1 MASQYGYKNGQ
12 ELLELLPGSPGG
24 KLFADDEET
33 FAAGGH
39 SSPAPDF
46 GEPRHGNG
54 NGHGD
59 GNGNG
64 NGKGLH
70 SPEGIE
76 QTADLVKIYLRE
88 MGSILLLS
96 REQELA
102 LARKMER
109 GEKAIARALAR
120 TPFTL
125 EEMDAL
131 EAMLKRTPEAF
142 VKYFNM
148 SEDEPGEDSLEAR
161 RRDVLERLRKVRALS
176 ARLSR
181 VRPLVR
187 NRFSRG
193 RLIVRIIAMARE
205 LELKPE
211 HQDRIVQSVQ
221 ARLRDRLPRLSPKA
235 RRESRSILQAIQ
247 SGRRTREKAK
257 SDLVS
262 ANLRLVV
269 SIAKKYQGRGLQFLD
284 LIQEG
289 NIGLMRAAEKF
300 DYRRGHKFSTYAT
313 WWIRQSITRAIADQ
327 GRTIRIPVHLTETIH
342 RLKKIS
348 QAAVQEKGRMP
359 SPEDLARKMN
369 LPVAKVLEM
378 LFSSQEPV
386 SIETPLGDNGEGSL
400 GDLLED
406 KAFPSPPDTV
416 IHISLREQI
425 EAALRTLPERETL
438 VLRMRYGL
446 GDGRE
451 YTLEEVG
458 QHFKL
463 TRERIRQ
470 IELKALKALQ
480 FSASGQKLKS
490 F

>member
-1 MASQYGYKNGQ
+1 MTMASQFKYKNE
-12 ELLELLPGSPGG
+12 ELLQLIPRTPGG
-24 KLFADDEET
+24 KLFSDEEET
-33 FAAGGH
+33 FPTADAAILVPRLVEPKNGG
-39 SSPAPDF
+39 
-46 GEPRHGNG
+46 
-54 NGHGD
+54 
-59 GNGNG
+59 G
-64 NGKGLH
+64 NGKGLN
-70 SPEGIE
+70 SPEDIE

-96 REQELA
+96 RDQEIQ
-102 LARKMER
+102 LARRMER
-109 GEKAIARALAR
+109 GEKAIRKALSR

-125 EEMDAL
+125 EEILSL
-131 EAMLKRTPEAF
+131 ETLLKKNPESF
-142 VKYFNM
+142 VKYFNTLE
-148 SEDEPGEDSLEAR
+148 EDYSDASLEAR
-161 RRDVLERLRKVRALS
+161 RLDVLDRMRRIRTLGGRLRTI
-176 ARLSR
+176 
-181 VRPLVR
+181 RPLLR
-187 NRFSRG
+187 NRFARG
-193 RLIVRIIAMARE
+193 RLAVRIIRLARE
-205 LELKPE
+205 LEMKPE
-211 HQDRIVQSVQ
+211 QQDRIVQSVQ
-221 ARLRDRLPRLSPKA
+221 VRLKENLKRASKQARKDDKA
-235 RRESRSILQAIQ
+235 ILQAIQ
-247 SGRRTREKAK
+247 SGRRARERAK
-257 SDLVS
+257 GDLVS

-269 SIAKKYQGRGLQFLD
+269 SIAKKYQGRGLQLLD

-348 QAAVQEKGRMP
+348 QTSIQERGKMP
-359 SPEDLARKMN
+359 SPDELARRMN
-369 LPVAKVLEM
+369 LPVNKVLEM
-378 LFSSQEPV
+378 LYSSQDPV
-386 SIETPLGDNGEGSL
+386 SIETPLGQNGEGSL

-406 KAFPSPPDTV
+406 KSFPSPPDTV
-416 IHISLREQI
+416 IHINLREQI

-480 FSASGQKLKS
+480 LSPPGQKLKS

>member
-1 MASQYGYKNGQ
+1 MAAEYKYKGSE
-12 ELLELLPGSPGG
+12 ELLQLIPGVPGG
-24 KLFADDEET
+24 KLFSEDEDP
-33 FAAGGH
+33 FAAHLSGRI
-39 SSPAPDF
+39 
-46 GEPRHGNG
+46 GEPKNG
-54 NGHGD
+54 NGHG
-59 GNGNG
+59 
-64 NGKGLH
+64 KGLS
-70 SPEGIE
+70 SPEDIE

-96 REQELA
+96 REQEIG
-102 LARKMER
+102 LARRMER
-109 GEKAIARALAR
+109 GEKAILKALVK
-120 TPFTL
+120 TPYTL
-125 EEMDAL
+125 DELVSL
-131 EAMLKRTPEAF
+131 EALLRKTPEAF

-148 SEDEPGEDSLEAR
+148 ADDGFSEDSLEAR
-161 RRDVLERLRKVRALS
+161 RREVLARIQRVRAL
-176 ARLSR
+176 AGRLIR
-181 VRPLVR
+181 IKPLVR
-187 NRFSRG
+187 NRFARG
-193 RLIVRIIAMARE
+193 RLAVRIVKMARE

-211 HQDRIVQSVQ
+211 YQDRTVQ
-221 ARLRDRLPRLSPKA
+221 AVQIRLKENDKRASKQARKEAKA
-235 RRESRSILQAIQ
+235 ILQAIQ
-247 SGRRTREKAK
+247 SGRRTRERAK

-269 SIAKKYQGRGLQFLD
+269 SIAKKYQGRGLQLLD

-348 QAAVQEKGRMP
+348 QASVQECGKLP
-359 SPEDLARKMN
+359 SPEDLARRMN
-369 LPVAKVLEM
+369 LPVSKVLEM
-378 LFSSQEPV
+378 LYSSQDPV
-386 SIETPLGDNGEGSL
+386 SIETPLGENGEGSL

-416 IHISLREQI
+416 IHINLREQI

-480 FSASGQKLKS
+480 LSGPGQKLKS

>member
-1 MASQYGYKNGQ
+1 MATEYKYKGNE
-12 ELLELLPGSPGG
+12 ELLQLIPGTPGG
-24 KLFADDEET
+24 RLFSEEEEIFT
-33 FAAGGH
+33 GSVATPIGH
-39 SSPAPDF
+39 RL
-46 GEPRHGNG
+46 GEPKNG
-54 NGHGD
+54 NGHG
-59 GNGNG
+59 
-64 NGKGLH
+64 KGLN
-70 SPEGIE
+70 SPEDIE

-96 REQELA
+96 REQEIS
-102 LARKMER
+102 LARRMER
-109 GEKAIARALAR
+109 GEKAILKALIK

-125 EEMDAL
+125 DELVSL
-131 EAMLKRTPEAF
+131 EALLKKTPEAF

-148 SEDEPGEDSLEAR
+148 AEDNFPEDSLEDR
-161 RRDVLERLRKVRALS
+161 QREVLDRIHRIKALS
-176 ARLSR
+176 GRLMR

-187 NRFSRG
+187 NRFARG
-193 RLIVRIIAMARE
+193 RLIVRIVRLARE
-205 LELKPE
+205 LEIKPE
-211 HQDRIVQSVQ
+211 YQDRTVQ
-221 ARLRDRLPRLSPKA
+221 AVQLRLRETLKKLSKRA
-235 RRESRSILQAIQ
+235 RADNRAILQAIK
-247 SGRRTREKAK
+247 SGRRTRERAK

-269 SIAKKYQGRGLQFLD
+269 SIAKKYQGRGLQLLD

-348 QAAVQEKGRMP
+348 QTSVQESGKLP
-359 SPEDLARKMN
+359 NPEDLARRMN
-369 LPVAKVLEM
+369 LPVNKVLEM
-378 LFSSQEPV
+378 LYSSQDPV
-386 SIETPLGDNGEGSL
+386 SIETPLGENGEGSL

-416 IHISLREQI
+416 IHINLREQI

-480 FSASGQKLKS
+480 MSGPGQKLKS

>member
-1 MASQYGYKNGQ
+1 MASQYKYKSE
-12 ELLELLPGSPGG
+12 ELLQLIPTASGG
-24 KLFADDEET
+24 KLFSDEEET
-33 FAAGGH
+33 FLAADAPVL
-39 SSPAPDF
+39 SPRLVD
-46 GEPRHGNG
+46 PRNG
-54 NGHGD
+54 NG
-59 GNGNG
+59 G
-64 NGKGLH
+64 NGKGLN
-70 SPEGIE
+70 SPEDIE

-96 REQELA
+96 RDQEIQ
-102 LARKMER
+102 LARRMER
-109 GEKAIARALAR
+109 GEKAIIKALAK

-125 EEMDAL
+125 EEILSL
-131 EAMLKRTPEAF
+131 ETLLKKNPESF
-142 VKYFNM
+142 VRHFNTLE
-148 SEDEPGEDSLEAR
+148 EDCSEDSLDAR
-161 RRDVLERLRKVRALS
+161 RLDVLDRMHRIRTLSGRLRTI
-176 ARLSR
+176 
-181 VRPLVR
+181 RPLVR
-187 NRFSRG
+187 NRFARG
-193 RLIVRIIAMARE
+193 RLSVRIMRLTQE
-205 LELKPE
+205 LEIKPE
-211 HQDRIVQSVQ
+211 QQDRIVQSVQ
-221 ARLRDRLPRLSPKA
+221 VRLKEDLKRASKQARKDDKA
-235 RRESRSILQAIQ
+235 ILQAIQ
-247 SGRRTREKAK
+247 SGRRARERAK
-257 SDLVS
+257 GDLVS

-269 SIAKKYQGRGLQFLD
+269 SIAKKYQGRGLQLLD

-348 QAAVQEKGRMP
+348 QTSVQERGKMP
-359 SPEDLARKMN
+359 NPDELALKMN
-369 LPVAKVLEM
+369 LPVNKVLEM
-378 LFSSQEPV
+378 LYSSQDPV
-386 SIETPLGDNGEGSL
+386 SIETPLGESGEGSL

-406 KAFPSPPDTV
+406 KSFPSPPDTV
-416 IHISLREQI
+416 IHINLREQI

-480 FSASGQKLKS
+480 LSPPGQKLKS

>member
-1 MASQYGYKNGQ
+1 MASEYKYKDSE
-12 ELLELLPGSPGG
+12 ELLQLIPGTSGG
-24 KLFADDEET
+24 KLFTDDDEA
-33 FAAGGH
+33 FAAAEAVRLGGRL
-39 SSPAPDF
+39 
-46 GEPRHGNG
+46 GEPKNG
-54 NGHGD
+54 NGH
-59 GNGNG
+59 
-64 NGKGLH
+64 GKGLH
-70 SPEGIE
+70 SPEDIE

-96 REQELA
+96 REQEIS
-102 LARKMER
+102 LARRMER
-109 GEKAIARALAR
+109 GERAILKALVK

-125 EEMDAL
+125 DELGSL
-131 EAMLKRTPEAF
+131 EALLRRTPEAF
-142 VKYFNM
+142 VKCFNM
-148 SEDEPGEDSLEAR
+148 AEDGFSDDSLESR
-161 RRDVLERLRKVRALS
+161 RREVLERIHKIRALS
-176 ARLSR
+176 GRLMK

-187 NRFSRG
+187 NRFARG
-193 RLIVRIIAMARE
+193 RLAVRIIRLARE
-205 LELKPE
+205 LEVKPE
-211 HQDRIVQSVQ
+211 YQDRTVQ
-221 ARLRDRLPRLSPKA
+221 AVQLRLREDLRRSSKQARKVNKA
-235 RRESRSILQAIQ
+235 ILQAIQ
-247 SGRRTREKAK
+247 SGRRTRERAK

-269 SIAKKYQGRGLQFLD
+269 SIAKKYQGRGLQLLD

-348 QAAVQEKGRMP
+348 QASVQESGRLP
-359 SPEDLARKMN
+359 NPEELARKMN
-369 LPVAKVLEM
+369 LPVSKVLDM
-378 LFSSQEPV
+378 LYSSQDPV
-386 SIETPLGDNGEGSL
+386 SIETPLGENGEGSL

-416 IHISLREQI
+416 IHINLREQI

-438 VLRMRYGL
+438 VLRMCYGL

-470 IELKALKALQ
+470 IELKALRALQ
-480 FSASGQKLKS
+480 LSGPGQKLKS

>member
-1 MASQYGYKNGQ
+1 MASQYKYKNE
-12 ELLELLPGSPGG
+12 ELLQLIPGTPGG
-24 KLFADDEET
+24 KLFSDEEEA
-33 FAAGGH
+33 FSAADPGLLGARLGG
-39 SSPAPDF
+39 PK
-46 GEPRHGNG
+46 NG
-54 NGHGD
+54 NG
-59 GNGNG
+59 G
-64 NGKGLH
+64 NGKGLA
-70 SPEGIE
+70 SPEDIE

-96 REQELA
+96 RDQEIQ
-102 LARKMER
+102 LARRMER
-109 GEKAIARALAR
+109 GERAILKALAR

-125 EEMDAL
+125 DEIVSFETL
-131 EAMLKRTPEAF
+131 LKKNPESL
-142 VKYFNM
+142 VKYFNVQEEEF
-148 SEDEPGEDSLEAR
+148 SDESLDSR
-161 RRDVLERLRKVRALS
+161 RRDVLEKIRKIRTLSGRLQAI
-176 ARLSR
+176 
-181 VRPLVR
+181 RPLVR
-187 NRFSRG
+187 NRRARG
-193 RLIVRIIAMARE
+193 RLVVRIVRLARE

-211 HQDRIVQSVQ
+211 QQDRIVHAVQVRLKEILRRVSKQ
-221 ARLRDRLPRLSPKA
+221 ARKDNRA
-235 RRESRSILQAIQ
+235 ILQAIQ
-247 SGRRTREKAK
+247 NGRRARERAK
-257 SDLVS
+257 GDLVS

-269 SIAKKYQGRGLQFLD
+269 SIAKKYQGRGLQLLD

-348 QAAVQEKGRMP
+348 QTAVQENGRAP
-359 SPEDLARKMN
+359 NPEDLAQRMN
-369 LPVAKVLEM
+369 LPVNKVLEM
-378 LFSSQEPV
+378 LYSSQDPV
-386 SIETPLGDNGEGSL
+386 SIETPLGENGEGSL

-406 KAFPSPPDTV
+406 KSFPSPPDTV
-416 IHISLREQI
+416 IHINLREQI

-470 IELKALKALQ
+470 LELKALKALQ
-480 FSASGQKLKS
+480 LSAPGQKLKS

>member
-1 MASQYGYKNGQ
+1 
-12 ELLELLPGSPGG
+12 
-24 KLFADDEET
+24 
-33 FAAGGH
+33 
-39 SSPAPDF
+39 
-46 GEPRHGNG
+46 
-54 NGHGD
+54 
-59 GNGNG
+59 
-64 NGKGLH
+64 
-70 SPEGIE
+70 
-76 QTADLVKIYLRE
+76 
-88 MGSILLLS
+88 
-96 REQELA
+96 
-102 LARKMER
+102 
-109 GEKAIARALAR
+109 
-120 TPFTL
+120 
-125 EEMDAL
+125 
-131 EAMLKRTPEAF
+131 
-142 VKYFNM
+142 
-148 SEDEPGEDSLEAR
+148 
-161 RRDVLERLRKVRALS
+161 
-176 ARLSR
+176 
-181 VRPLVR
+181 
-187 NRFSRG
+187 
-193 RLIVRIIAMARE
+193 MARE

-211 HQDRIVQSVQ
+211 FQDRTVQ
-221 ARLRDRLPRLSPKA
+221 AVQLRLKENLKKA
-235 RRESRSILQAIQ
+235 SKQARKDNKAILQAIQ
-247 SGRRTREKAK
+247 SGRRTRERAK
-257 SDLVS
+257 GDLVS

-269 SIAKKYQGRGLQFLD
+269 SIAKKYQGRGLQLLD

-348 QAAVQEKGRMP
+348 QVSVQESGKLP
-359 SPEDLARKMN
+359 NPEELARKMN
-369 LPVAKVLEM
+369 LPVNKVLEM
-378 LFSSQEPV
+378 LYSSQDPV
-386 SIETPLGDNGEGSL
+386 SIETPLGENGEGSL

-406 KAFPSPPDTV
+406 KSFPSPPDTV
-416 IHISLREQI
+416 IHINLREQI

-480 FSASGQKLKS
+480 LSGPGQKLKS

>member
-1 MASQYGYKNGQ
+1 MATDYKYKNQ
-12 ELLELLPGSPGG
+12 DELLQLLPGAPGG
-24 KLFADDEET
+24 KLFGDEEEAVLASDG
-33 FAAGGH
+33 AASGARL
-39 SSPAPDF
+39 S
-46 GEPRHGNG
+46 EPH
-54 NGHGD
+54 
-59 GNGNG
+59 NGNG
-64 NGKGLH
+64 NGKGLT
-70 SPEGIE
+70 SPEDIE

-96 REQELA
+96 REQEIA
-102 LARKMER
+102 LARRMER
-109 GEKAIARALAR
+109 GEKTILKALVN
-120 TPFTL
+120 TPVTL
-125 EEMDAL
+125 GEL
-131 EAMLKRTPEAF
+131 ESLEDLLRKTPEAF

-148 SEDEPGEDSLEAR
+148 TEDGFSEDSLEAR
-161 RRDVLERLRKVRALS
+161 RRDVLTRIQKLRALS
-176 ARLSR
+176 GRLEKI
-181 VRPLVR
+181 RPLVR
-187 NRFSRG
+187 NRFARG
-193 RLIVRIIAMARE
+193 RLAVRIIRMARE
-205 LELKPE
+205 LEIKPE
-211 HQDRIVQSVQ
+211 YQDRIVQAVQ
-221 ARLRDRLPRLSPKA
+221 LRLKNGLKEAAKKRRPIDKA
-235 RRESRSILQAIQ
+235 ILQSIQ
-247 SGRRTREKAK
+247 SGRRTRERAK
-257 SDLVS
+257 GDLVS

-269 SIAKKYQGRGLQFLD
+269 SIAKKYQGRGLQLLD

-348 QAAVQEKGRMP
+348 QASVQETGKLP
-359 SPEDLARKMN
+359 DPDDLARRMG
-369 LPVAKVLEM
+369 LPVNKVLEM
-378 LFSSQEPV
+378 LYSSQDPV
-386 SIETPLGDNGEGSL
+386 SIETPLGENGEGSL

-406 KAFPSPPDTV
+406 KSFPSPPDTV
-416 IHISLREQI
+416 IHINLREQI

-480 FSASGQKLKS
+480 LSAPGQKLKS

>member
-1 MASQYGYKNGQ
+1 MASQYKYKNE
-12 ELLELLPGSPGG
+12 ELLQLIPATAGG
-24 KLFADDEET
+24 KLFSDEEE
-33 FAAGGH
+33 AA
-39 SSPAPDF
+39 SFPASESALLGPRL
-46 GEPRHGNG
+46 GEPKNG
-54 NGHGD
+54 NG
-59 GNGNG
+59 GNGR
-64 NGKGLH
+64 GLN
-70 SPEGIE
+70 SPEDIE

-96 REQELA
+96 REQEIQ
-102 LARKMER
+102 LARRMER
-109 GEKAIARALAR
+109 GQKVILKALAR

-125 EEMDAL
+125 EEILAL
-131 EAMLKRTPEAF
+131 EAQLKQNPESL
-142 VKYFNM
+142 VKHFNM
-148 SEDEPGEDSLEAR
+148 AEEDFSEDSLEAK
-161 RRDVLERLRKVRALS
+161 RRDVLDGIRKIRTLSGRLRGI
-176 ARLSR
+176 
-181 VRPLVR
+181 RPLVR
-187 NRFSRG
+187 NRTLRA
-193 RLIVRIIAMARE
+193 RLIVRILHLAKE
-205 LELKPE
+205 LEIKPE
-211 HQDRIVQSVQ
+211 YQDRIVQSVQ
-221 ARLRDRLPRLSPKA
+221 ARLKENHRRASKQARKDDRAL
-235 RRESRSILQAIQ
+235 LQAIQ
-247 SGRRTREKAK
+247 SGRRARERAK
-257 SDLVS
+257 GDLVS

-269 SIAKKYQGRGLQFLD
+269 SIAKKYQGRGLQLLD

-348 QAAVQEKGRMP
+348 QTAVQEDGKMP
-359 SPEDLARKMN
+359 NPDELARKMS
-369 LPVAKVLEM
+369 LPVNKVLDM
-378 LFSSQEPV
+378 LYSSQDPV
-386 SIETPLGDNGEGSL
+386 SIETPLGENGEGSL

-406 KAFPSPPDTV
+406 KSFPSPPDTV
-416 IHISLREQI
+416 IHINLREQI

-480 FSASGQKLKS
+480 LSGPGQKLKS

>member
-1 MASQYGYKNGQ
+1 
-12 ELLELLPGSPGG
+12 
-24 KLFADDEET
+24 
-33 FAAGGH
+33 
-39 SSPAPDF
+39 
-46 GEPRHGNG
+46 
-54 NGHGD
+54 
-59 GNGNG
+59 
-64 NGKGLH
+64 
-70 SPEGIE
+70 
-76 QTADLVKIYLRE
+76 
-88 MGSILLLS
+88 
-96 REQELA
+96 
-102 LARKMER
+102 MER
-109 GEKAIARALAR
+109 GEKAILKSLVK

-125 EEMDAL
+125 DELASL
-131 EAMLKRTPEAF
+131 ETLLKKTPEAF

-148 SEDEPGEDSLEAR
+148 AEDNFTEDSLEDR
-161 RRDVLERLRKVRALS
+161 RREVLDRIHRIKALS
-176 ARLSR
+176 GRLMK

-187 NRFSRG
+187 NRFARA
-193 RLIVRIIAMARE
+193 RLVVRIVRMARE
-205 LELKPE
+205 LEIKPE
-211 HQDRIVQSVQ
+211 YQDRTVQ
-221 ARLRDRLPRLSPKA
+221 AVQLRLRETLKKLSKRA
-235 RRESRSILQAIQ
+235 RADNRAILQAIQ
-247 SGRRTREKAK
+247 SGRRTRERAK

-269 SIAKKYQGRGLQFLD
+269 SIAKKYQGRGLQLLD

-348 QAAVQEKGRMP
+348 QTSVQESGKLP
-359 SPEDLARKMN
+359 NPDDLARRMN
-369 LPVAKVLEM
+369 LPVNKVLEM
-378 LFSSQEPV
+378 LYSSQDPV
-386 SIETPLGDNGEGSL
+386 SIETPLGENGEGSL

-406 KAFPSPPDTV
+406 KSFPSPPDTV
-416 IHISLREQI
+416 IHINLREQI

-480 FSASGQKLKS
+480 MSGPGQKLKS

>member
-1 MASQYGYKNGQ
+1 MASEFKYKDPE
-12 ELLELLPGSPGG
+12 ELLHLMPGTSGG
-24 KLFADDEET
+24 RLFADEDEA
-33 FAAGGH
+33 FSASDSAVLGARLGG
-39 SSPAPDF
+39 PK
-46 GEPRHGNG
+46 NG
-54 NGHGD
+54 NGHV
-59 GNGNG
+59 
-64 NGKGLH
+64 KGLN
-70 SPEGIE
+70 SPEDIE

-96 REQELA
+96 REQEIS
-102 LARKMER
+102 LARRMER
-109 GEKAIARALAR
+109 GEKAILKALVK

-125 EEMDAL
+125 EELVSL
-131 EAMLKRTPEAF
+131 EALLKKTPEAF

-148 SEDEPGEDSLEAR
+148 ADESFPEDSLEAR
-161 RRDVLERLRKVRALS
+161 RREVLDRIRRIRTLSGRLMKIQ
-176 ARLSR
+176 
-181 VRPLVR
+181 PLVR
-187 NRFSRG
+187 NRTARG
-193 RLIVRIIAMARE
+193 RLTVRIVRMVRQ

-211 HQDRIVQSVQ
+211 YQDRIVQAVQ
-221 ARLRDRLPRLSPKA
+221 VRLKEDF
-235 RRESRSILQAIQ
+235 RRASKQVRENNRAILRAIQ
-247 SGRRTREKAK
+247 SGRRTRERAK

-269 SIAKKYQGRGLQFLD
+269 SIAKKYQGRGLQLLD

-313 WWIRQSITRAIADQ
+313 WWIRQSITRSIADQ

-348 QAAVQEKGRMP
+348 QSSVQECGKLP
-359 SPEDLARKMN
+359 NPDELARKMN
-369 LPVAKVLEM
+369 LPVSKVLEM
-378 LFSSQEPV
+378 LFSSQDPV
-386 SIETPLGDNGEGSL
+386 SIETPLGENGEGSL

-416 IHISLREQI
+416 IHINLREQI

-480 FSASGQKLKS
+480 LSVPGQKLKS

>member
-1 MASQYGYKNGQ
+1 MASQYKYKNE
-12 ELLELLPGSPGG
+12 ELLQLIPNTPGG
-24 KLFADDEET
+24 KFFSDEEEV
-33 FAAGGH
+33 FSAADA
-39 SSPAPDF
+39 APLGARL
-46 GEPRHGNG
+46 GEPRNG
-54 NGHGD
+54 NG
-59 GNGNG
+59 G
-64 NGKGLH
+64 NGKGLT
-70 SPEGIE
+70 SPEDME

-96 REQELA
+96 REQEIQ
-102 LARKMER
+102 LARRMER
-109 GEKAIARALAR
+109 GERAILKALSR
-120 TPFTL
+120 TVFTL
-125 EEMDAL
+125 DEIAAL
-131 EAMLKRTPEAF
+131 ETLLKKSPESF

-148 SEDEPGEDSLEAR
+148 QEEEYSDDGLESR
-161 RRDVLERLRKVRALS
+161 RRDVQDRIRRIRTLSGRLQA
-176 ARLSR
+176 

-187 NRFSRG
+187 NRFARG
-193 RLIVRIIAMARE
+193 RLAVRIIRLARE

-211 HQDRIVQSVQ
+211 YQDRIVQTVQIRLKEGVRRASKQ
-221 ARLRDRLPRLSPKA
+221 ARKDFRA
-235 RRESRSILQAIQ
+235 VLQAIQ
-247 SGRRTREKAK
+247 SGRRTRERAK

-269 SIAKKYQGRGLQFLD
+269 SIAKKYQGRGLQLLD

-348 QAAVQEKGRMP
+348 QTSVQENGKTP
-359 SPEDLARKMN
+359 SPEELARKMN
-369 LPVAKVLEM
+369 LPVNKVLEM
-378 LFSSQEPV
+378 LYSSQDPV
-386 SIETPLGDNGEGSL
+386 SIETPLGENGEGSL

-406 KAFPSPPDTV
+406 KSFPSPPDTV
-416 IHISLREQI
+416 IHINLREQI

-480 FSASGQKLKS
+480 HSGPGQKLKS

>member
-1 MASQYGYKNGQ
+1 MASQYKYKSD
-12 ELLELLPGSPGG
+12 ELLQLIPGKPGG
-24 KLFADDEET
+24 KLFSDEEEI
-33 FAAGGH
+33 FPASEAALLGTQIGR
-39 SSPAPDF
+39 PK
-46 GEPRHGNG
+46 
-54 NGHGD
+54 
-59 GNGNG
+59 
-64 NGKGLH
+64 NGKGLT
-70 SPEGIE
+70 SPEDIE

-96 REQELA
+96 RDQEIQ
-102 LARKMER
+102 LARRMER
-109 GEKAIARALAR
+109 GEKSILKALAR

-125 EEMDAL
+125 EEIVSL
-131 EAMLKRTPEAF
+131 ETLIKRSPESF
-142 VKYFNM
+142 VKYFNIQEEEY
-148 SEDEPGEDSLEAR
+148 SDDNLDSR
-161 RRDVLERLRKVRALS
+161 RRDVLERIRKIRTLSGRLRAI
-176 ARLSR
+176 
-181 VRPLVR
+181 RPLVR
-187 NRFSRG
+187 NRRARG
-193 RLIVRIIAMARE
+193 RLVVRLIRLARE

-211 HQDRIVQSVQ
+211 QQDRIVQAVQ
-221 ARLRDRLPRLSPKA
+221 IRLKEVPKRASKEARKDNRA
-235 RRESRSILQAIQ
+235 ILQAIQ
-247 SGRRTREKAK
+247 AGRRARERAK

-269 SIAKKYQGRGLQFLD
+269 SIAKKYQGRGLQLLD

-300 DYRRGHKFSTYAT
+300 DYHRGHKFSTYAT

-348 QAAVQEKGRMP
+348 QASVQENGKMP
-359 SPEDLARKMN
+359 NPEDLALKMN
-369 LPVAKVLEM
+369 LPVNKVLEM
-378 LFSSQEPV
+378 LYSSQDPV
-386 SIETPLGDNGEGSL
+386 SIETPLGENGEGSL

-406 KAFPSPPDTV
+406 KSFPSPPDTV
-416 IHISLREQI
+416 IHINLREQI

-480 FSASGQKLKS
+480 LSAPGQKLKS

>member
-1 MASQYGYKNGQ
+1 MATQYKYKNDQ
-12 ELLELLPGSPGG
+12 ELLELLPGKPGG
-24 KLFADDEET
+24 KLFAEEDES
-33 FAAGGH
+33 FAAAE
-39 SSPAPDF
+39 PAGPVAGF
-46 GEPRHGNG
+46 GEPR
-54 NGHGD
+54 
-59 GNGNG
+59 NG

-70 SPEGIE
+70 SPEDIE

-96 REQELA
+96 REQEIA

-109 GEKAIARALAR
+109 GEKAIAKALAR
-120 TPFTL
+120 TPFML

-142 VKYFNM
+142 VRYFNM
-148 SEDEPGEDSLEAR
+148 SEDELYENSLEAR
-161 RRDVLERLRKVRALS
+161 RRDVLERLRMVRALS

-181 VRPLVR
+181 IRPLVR

-193 RLIVRIIAMARE
+193 RLIIRIIRMARE

-211 HQDRIVQSVQ
+211 HHDRIVQSVQ
-221 ARLRDRLPRLSPKA
+221 TKLRDGLARLSKKA
-235 RRESRSILQAIQ
+235 RREGRSILQAIQ
-247 SGRRTREKAK
+247 SGRRTRERAK

-269 SIAKKYQGRGLQFLD
+269 SIAKKYQGRGLQLLD

-348 QAAVQEKGRMP
+348 QVSVQENGKMP
-359 SPEDLARKMN
+359 SPEELARKMN

-378 LFSSQEPV
+378 LYSSQEPV
-386 SIETPLGDNGEGSL
+386 SVETPLGDNGEGSL

-416 IHISLREQI
+416 IHINLREQI

-480 FSASGQKLKS
+480 LSPPGQKLKS

>member
-1 MASQYGYKNGQ
+1 MAMSGFKYKDTE
-12 ELLELLPGSPGG
+12 ELLQLIPGTPGG
-24 KLFADDEET
+24 RLFADEEEA
-33 FAAGGH
+33 FA
-39 SSPAPDF
+39 
-46 GEPRHGNG
+46 GEPAGLGGRLGGPKNG
-54 NGHGD
+54 NGR
-59 GNGNG
+59 
-64 NGKGLH
+64 GKGLN
-70 SPEGIE
+70 SPEDIE

-96 REQELA
+96 REQEIA
-102 LARKMER
+102 LARRMER
-109 GEKAIARALAR
+109 GEKAILKALIK

-125 EEMDAL
+125 EELESL
-131 EAMLKRTPEAF
+131 EALLKKTPEAF
-142 VKYFNM
+142 VKFFNM
-148 SEDEPGEDSLEAR
+148 NDDGFPEESLEDRRAEVLAR
-161 RRDVLERLRKVRALS
+161 IHRIRAL
-176 ARLSR
+176 AGRLMKT
-181 VRPLVR
+181 RPLVR
-187 NRFSRG
+187 NRLARG
-193 RLIVRIIAMARE
+193 RLAVRIIRMARA

-211 HQDRIVQSVQ
+211 YQDRTVQ
-221 ARLRDRLPRLSPKA
+221 AVQLRLKEDLRRAPKMA
-235 RRESRSILQAIQ
+235 RKENRAILQAIQ
-247 SGRRTREKAK
+247 SGRRTRERAK

-269 SIAKKYQGRGLQFLD
+269 SIAKKYQGRGLQLLD

-342 RLKKIS
+342 RLKKITQTS
-348 QAAVQEKGRMP
+348 IQENGKLP
-359 SPEDLARKMN
+359 NPEELARRMN
-369 LPVAKVLEM
+369 LPVSKVLEM
-378 LFSSQEPV
+378 LYSSQDPV
-386 SIETPLGDNGEGSL
+386 SIETPLGENGEGSL

-406 KAFPSPPDTV
+406 KSFPSPPDTV
-416 IHISLREQI
+416 IHINLREQI

-480 FSASGQKLKS
+480 LSGPGQKLKS

>member
-1 MASQYGYKNGQ
+1 MAAEYKYRSG
-12 ELLELLPGSPGG
+12 EEFLDIIPRTSPG
-24 KLFADDEET
+24 KLFGDDDEAFSGPE
-33 FAAGGH
+33 
-39 SSPAPDF
+39 APLGARL
-46 GEPRHGNG
+46 GEPKNGNG
-54 NGHGD
+54 NGH
-59 GNGNG
+59 
-64 NGKGLH
+64 GKGLH
-70 SPEGIE
+70 SPEDIE

-96 REQELA
+96 RDQEIS
-102 LARKMER
+102 LARRMER
-109 GEKAIARALAR
+109 GEKAILKALVR
-120 TPFTL
+120 TPYTL
-125 EEMDAL
+125 DELVSL
-131 EAMLKRTPEAF
+131 EALLKKTPEAF

-148 SEDEPGEDSLEAR
+148 AEDGFSDDSLEDR
-161 RRDVLERLRKVRALS
+161 RNEILERIHKTRALCV
-176 ARLSR
+176 RLMK

-187 NRFSRG
+187 NRFARG
-193 RLIVRIIAMARE
+193 RLAVRIVIMARE

-211 HQDRIVQSVQ
+211 FQDRIVQAVQIRLKENFKNASKQ
-221 ARLRDRLPRLSPKA
+221 ARRDDKA
-235 RRESRSILQAIQ
+235 ILQAIQ
-247 SGRRTREKAK
+247 SGRRTRERAK
-257 SDLVS
+257 GDLVS

-269 SIAKKYQGRGLQFLD
+269 SIAKKYQGRGLQLLD

-348 QAAVQEKGRMP
+348 QASIQESGKLP
-359 SPEDLARKMN
+359 NPDELARRMN
-369 LPVAKVLEM
+369 LPVNKVLEM
-378 LFSSQEPV
+378 LYSSQDPV
-386 SIETPLGDNGEGSL
+386 SIETPLGENGEGSL

-416 IHISLREQI
+416 IHINLREQI

-480 FSASGQKLKS
+480 LSGPGQKLKS

>member
-1 MASQYGYKNGQ
+1 MATEYKYKDGE
-12 ELLELLPGSPGG
+12 ELLGLMPSDSAKMLL
-24 KLFADDEET
+24 DDEEA
-33 FAAGGH
+33 FPGLEADALRERL
-39 SSPAPDF
+39 S
-46 GEPRHGNG
+46 EPG
-54 NGHGD
+54 NGHGR
-59 GNGNG
+59 
-64 NGKGLH
+64 GKGLN
-70 SPEGIE
+70 SPEDIE

-96 REQELA
+96 REQEIG
-102 LARKMER
+102 LARRMER
-109 GEKAIARALAR
+109 GEKAILKALLK
-120 TPFTL
+120 TPYTL
-125 EEMDAL
+125 DELISL
-131 EAMLKRTPEAF
+131 EALLKRTPEAF

-148 SEDEPGEDSLEAR
+148 AEDSFTEDSLEAR
-161 RRDVLERLRKVRALS
+161 RAEVLERIRKIRILCG
-176 ARLSR
+176 RLMR

-187 NRFSRG
+187 NRFARG
-193 RLIVRIIAMARE
+193 RLAVRVVQMARD

-211 HQDRIVQSVQ
+211 FQDRTVQSVQ
-221 ARLRDRLPRLSPKA
+221 LRLKESLRTDGKQARKDHKA
-235 RRESRSILQAIQ
+235 ILQAIQ
-247 SGRRTREKAK
+247 SGRRTRERAK

-269 SIAKKYQGRGLQFLD
+269 SIAKKYQGRGLQLLD

-348 QAAVQEKGRMP
+348 QASVQECGKLP
-359 SPEDLARKMN
+359 NPEELAKKMN
-369 LPVAKVLEM
+369 LPVNKVLEM
-378 LFSSQEPV
+378 LYSSQDPV
-386 SIETPLGDNGEGSL
+386 SIETPLGENGEGSL

-416 IHISLREQI
+416 IHINLREQI

-480 FSASGQKLKS
+480 LSGPGQKLRS

>member
-1 MASQYGYKNGQ
+1 MATEYKYKDGE
-12 ELLELLPGSPGG
+12 ELLQLMPGTSSG
-24 KLFADDEET
+24 KLFTEDDEV
-33 FAAGGH
+33 FSGSNASLGARL
-39 SSPAPDF
+39 
-46 GEPRHGNG
+46 GEPKNG
-54 NGHGD
+54 NGRS
-59 GNGNG
+59 
-64 NGKGLH
+64 KGLH
-70 SPEGIE
+70 SPEDIE

-96 REQELA
+96 RDQEIS
-102 LARKMER
+102 LARRMER
-109 GEKAIARALAR
+109 GEKAILKALVK

-125 EEMDAL
+125 EELVSL
-131 EAMLKRTPEAF
+131 EALLKKTPEAF

-148 SEDEPGEDSLEAR
+148 AEDGFTDESLDDR
-161 RRDVLERLRKVRALS
+161 RHEVLERIHKLRALCG
-176 ARLSR
+176 RLMK

-187 NRFSRG
+187 NRFARG
-193 RLIVRIIAMARE
+193 RLAVRIVQTARA

-211 HQDRIVQSVQ
+211 HQDRIVQAVQVRLRENRKGASKQ
-221 ARLRDRLPRLSPKA
+221 ARKDDKA
-235 RRESRSILQAIQ
+235 ILQAIQ
-247 SGRRTREKAK
+247 SGRRTRERAK

-269 SIAKKYQGRGLQFLD
+269 SIAKKYQGRGLQLLD

-348 QAAVQEKGRMP
+348 QASIQESGKLP
-359 SPEDLARKMN
+359 NPDELARRMN
-369 LPVAKVLEM
+369 LPVNKVLEM
-378 LFSSQEPV
+378 LYSSQDPV
-386 SIETPLGDNGEGSL
+386 SIETPLGENGEGSL

-416 IHISLREQI
+416 IHINLREQI

-480 FSASGQKLKS
+480 LSGPGQKLKS

>member
-1 MASQYGYKNGQ
+1 MASQYKYRNE
-12 ELLELLPGSPGG
+12 ELLQLIPGKPGG
-24 KLFADDEET
+24 KLFSDEEEA
-33 FAAGGH
+33 FSAADPALLGAQLGG
-39 SSPAPDF
+39 PK
-46 GEPRHGNG
+46 NG
-54 NGHGD
+54 NGR
-59 GNGNG
+59 
-64 NGKGLH
+64 NGKGLT
-70 SPEGIE
+70 SPEDIE

-96 REQELA
+96 RDQEIQ
-102 LARKMER
+102 LARRMER
-109 GEKAIARALAR
+109 GERAILKALAR

-125 EEMDAL
+125 DEIVSFETL
-131 EAMLKRTPEAF
+131 LKKNPESL

-148 SEDEPGEDSLEAR
+148 QEEEFSDEGLESR
-161 RRDVLERLRKVRALS
+161 RRDVLERIRKIRTLS
-176 ARLSR
+176 ARLQAI
-181 VRPLVR
+181 RPLVR
-187 NRFSRG
+187 NRQARG
-193 RLIVRIIAMARE
+193 RLVVRIVRLARK

-211 HQDRIVQSVQ
+211 QQDRIVHAVQVRLKEGHKRASKQ
-221 ARLRDRLPRLSPKA
+221 ARKDNRA
-235 RRESRSILQAIQ
+235 ILQAIQ
-247 SGRRTREKAK
+247 NGRRARERAK
-257 SDLVS
+257 GDLVS

-269 SIAKKYQGRGLQFLD
+269 SIAKKYQGRGLQLLD

-348 QAAVQEKGRMP
+348 QTAVQENGN
-359 SPEDLARKMN
+359 SPNPEELARRMN
-369 LPVAKVLEM
+369 LPVNKVLEM
-378 LFSSQEPV
+378 LYSSQDPV
-386 SIETPLGDNGEGSL
+386 SIETPLGENGEGSL

-406 KAFPSPPDTV
+406 KSFPSPPDTV
-416 IHISLREQI
+416 IHINLREQI

-480 FSASGQKLKS
+480 LSAPGQKLKS

>member
-1 MASQYGYKNGQ
+1 MASQYKYKNE
-12 ELLELLPGSPGG
+12 ELLQLIPRTPGG
-24 KLFADDEET
+24 KLFSDEEET
-33 FAAGGH
+33 FPAAD
-39 SSPAPDF
+39 AAVL
-46 GEPRHGNG
+46 EPRLVEPKNG
-54 NGHGD
+54 GG
-59 GNGNG
+59 G
-64 NGKGLH
+64 NGKGLN
-70 SPEGIE
+70 SPEDIE

-96 REQELA
+96 RDQEIQ
-102 LARKMER
+102 LARRMER
-109 GEKAIARALAR
+109 GEKAIRKALTR

-125 EEMDAL
+125 EEILSL
-131 EAMLKRTPEAF
+131 ETLLKKSPESF
-142 VKYFNM
+142 VKHFNTLE
-148 SEDEPGEDSLEAR
+148 EDYSEDSLEAR
-161 RRDVLERLRKVRALS
+161 RLDVLDRMRRIRTLSGRLRTI
-176 ARLSR
+176 
-181 VRPLVR
+181 RPLVR
-187 NRFSRG
+187 NRFARG
-193 RLIVRIIAMARE
+193 RLAVRIIRLARE
-205 LELKPE
+205 LEIKPE
-211 HQDRIVQSVQ
+211 QQDRIVQSVQ
-221 ARLRDRLPRLSPKA
+221 VRLKEDLKRASKEARKDDKA
-235 RRESRSILQAIQ
+235 ILQAIQ
-247 SGRRTREKAK
+247 SGRRARERAK
-257 SDLVS
+257 GDLVS

-269 SIAKKYQGRGLQFLD
+269 SIAKKYQGRGLQLLD

-348 QAAVQEKGRMP
+348 QTSVQERGKMP
-359 SPEDLARKMN
+359 NPDELARRMN
-369 LPVAKVLEM
+369 LPVNKVLEM
-378 LFSSQEPV
+378 LYSSQDPV
-386 SIETPLGDNGEGSL
+386 SIETPLGQNGEGSL

-406 KAFPSPPDTV
+406 KSFPSPPDTV
-416 IHISLREQI
+416 IHINLREQI

-480 FSASGQKLKS
+480 LSPPGQKLKS

>member
-1 MASQYGYKNGQ
+1 MGSQYKYKSE
-12 ELLELLPGSPGG
+12 ELLQLIPGTPGG
-24 KLFADDEET
+24 KLFSDEEDV
-33 FAAGGH
+33 FSAADPALLGARLGG
-39 SSPAPDF
+39 PK
-46 GEPRHGNG
+46 NG
-54 NGHGD
+54 NG
-59 GNGNG
+59 G
-64 NGKGLH
+64 NGKGLT
-70 SPEGIE
+70 SPEDIE

-96 REQELA
+96 RDQEIQ
-102 LARKMER
+102 LARRMER
-109 GEKAIARALAR
+109 GEKAILKALVR

-125 EEMDAL
+125 EELVSL
-131 EAMLKRTPEAF
+131 EVLLKRTPESF
-142 VKYFNM
+142 VRYFNVQEEEY
-148 SEDEPGEDSLEAR
+148 SDDSLESR
-161 RRDVLERLRKVRALS
+161 RREVLEKMRRIRTLSGRLQA
-176 ARLSR
+176 

-187 NRFSRG
+187 NRHARA
-193 RLIVRIIAMARE
+193 RLAVRILGLARE
-205 LELKPE
+205 LELKPDQ
-211 HQDRIVQSVQ
+211 QDRIVQAVQ
-221 ARLRDRLPRLSPKA
+221 IRLKEGLRRSSQQVRRD
-235 RRESRSILQAIQ
+235 SRAILQAIQ
-247 SGRRTREKAK
+247 AGRRTRERAK
-257 SDLVS
+257 GDLVS
-262 ANLRLVV
+262 ANLGLVV
-269 SIAKKYQGRGLQFLD
+269 SIAKKYQGRGLQLLD

-348 QAAVQEKGRMP
+348 QTAVQENGKTP
-359 SPEDLARKMN
+359 SPEEMARRMN
-369 LPVAKVLEM
+369 LPVNKVLEM
-378 LFSSQEPV
+378 LYSSQDPV
-386 SIETPLGDNGEGSL
+386 SIETPLGENGEGSL

-406 KAFPSPPDTV
+406 KSFPSPPDTV
-416 IHISLREQI
+416 IHINLREQI

-480 FSASGQKLKS
+480 LSPPGQKLKS

>member
-1 MASQYGYKNGQ
+1 MATEYKYKDNV
-12 ELLELLPGSPGG
+12 ELLQLIPGTPGG
-24 KLFADDEET
+24 KLFGDDEEGFPGSDAT
-33 FAAGGH
+33 
-39 SSPAPDF
+39 PIRTRL
-46 GEPRHGNG
+46 GEPGNG
-54 NGHGD
+54 NGH
-59 GNGNG
+59 
-64 NGKGLH
+64 GKGLH
-70 SPEGIE
+70 SPEDIE

-96 REQELA
+96 REQEIS
-102 LARKMER
+102 LARRMER
-109 GEKAIARALAR
+109 GEKAMLKALIK
-120 TPFTL
+120 TPVTL
-125 EEMDAL
+125 DELVAL
-131 EAMLKRTPEAF
+131 EALLKKTPEAF
-142 VKYFNM
+142 VKHFNM
-148 SEDEPGEDSLEAR
+148 AEDSFTEDSLEDR
-161 RRDVLERLRKVRALS
+161 RREVLDRIHKIKLLSGRLMRT
-176 ARLSR
+176 
-181 VRPLVR
+181 RPLVR

-193 RLIVRIIAMARE
+193 RLAARIIRMTRE

-211 HQDRIVQSVQ
+211 FQDHTVQ
-221 ARLRDRLPRLSPKA
+221 AVQLRLKENLKTLTKQA
-235 RRESRSILQAIQ
+235 RKDGRAVLQAIQ
-247 SGRRTREKAK
+247 SGRRTRERAK

-269 SIAKKYQGRGLQFLD
+269 SIAKKYQGRGLQLLD

-342 RLKKIS
+342 RLKKLS
-348 QAAVQEKGRMP
+348 QASVQESGKLP
-359 SPEDLARKMN
+359 SPEEMARKMN
-369 LPVAKVLEM
+369 LPVGKVLEM
-378 LFSSQEPV
+378 LYSSQDPV
-386 SIETPLGDNGEGSL
+386 SIETPLGENGEGSL

-406 KAFPSPPDTV
+406 KSFPSPPDTV
-416 IHISLREQI
+416 IHINLREQI

-480 FSASGQKLKS
+480 LSGPGQKLKS

>member
-1 MASQYGYKNGQ
+1 MASQFKYKNE
-12 ELLELLPGSPGG
+12 ELLQLIPRTPGG
-24 KLFADDEET
+24 KLFSDEEET
-33 FAAGGH
+33 FPAADAAVLGPRLVEPKNGG
-39 SSPAPDF
+39 
-46 GEPRHGNG
+46 
-54 NGHGD
+54 
-59 GNGNG
+59 G
-64 NGKGLH
+64 NGKGLN
-70 SPEGIE
+70 SPEDIE
-76 QTADLVKIYLRE
+76 QTTDLVKIYLRE

-96 REQELA
+96 RDQEIQ
-102 LARKMER
+102 LARRMER
-109 GEKAIARALAR
+109 GEKAIRKALVR

-125 EEMDAL
+125 EEILSL
-131 EAMLKRTPEAF
+131 ETLLKKNPESF
-142 VKYFNM
+142 VRHFNTQE
-148 SEDEPGEDSLEAR
+148 EDYSEDSLEAR
-161 RRDVLERLRKVRALS
+161 RLDVLDRMHRIRTLSGRLRTI
-176 ARLSR
+176 
-181 VRPLVR
+181 RPLVR
-187 NRFSRG
+187 NRFART
-193 RLIVRIIAMARE
+193 RLAVQVIRLARE
-205 LELKPE
+205 LEIKPE
-211 HQDRIVQSVQ
+211 QQDRIVQSVQ
-221 ARLRDRLPRLSPKA
+221 VRLKEDLKRASKQARKDDKA
-235 RRESRSILQAIQ
+235 ILQAIQ
-247 SGRRTREKAK
+247 SGRRARERAK
-257 SDLVS
+257 GDLVS

-269 SIAKKYQGRGLQFLD
+269 SIAKKYQGRGLQLLD

-348 QAAVQEKGRMP
+348 QTSIQERGKMP
-359 SPEDLARKMN
+359 NPDELARRMN
-369 LPVAKVLEM
+369 LPVNKVLEM
-378 LFSSQEPV
+378 LYSSQDPV
-386 SIETPLGDNGEGSL
+386 SIETPLGQNGEGSL

-406 KAFPSPPDTV
+406 KSFPSPPDTV
-416 IHISLREQI
+416 IHINLREQI

-470 IELKALKALQ
+470 IEMKALKALQ
-480 FSASGQKLKS
+480 LSPPGQKLKS

>member
-1 MASQYGYKNGQ
+1 MATEYKYKGNE
-12 ELLELLPGSPGG
+12 ELLQLIPGTPGSR
-24 KLFADDEET
+24 LFSDEEGVFT
-33 FAAGGH
+33 GSVATPIGH
-39 SSPAPDF
+39 RL
-46 GEPRHGNG
+46 GEPKNG
-54 NGHGD
+54 NGHG
-59 GNGNG
+59 
-64 NGKGLH
+64 KGLN
-70 SPEGIE
+70 SPEDME

-96 REQELA
+96 REQEIS
-102 LARKMER
+102 LARRMER
-109 GEKAIARALAR
+109 GEKAILKALIK

-125 EEMDAL
+125 DELVSL
-131 EAMLKRTPEAF
+131 EALLKKTPEAF

-148 SEDEPGEDSLEAR
+148 AEDNFPEDSLEDR
-161 RRDVLERLRKVRALS
+161 QREVLDRIHRIKALS
-176 ARLSR
+176 GRLMR

-187 NRFSRG
+187 NRFARG
-193 RLIVRIIAMARE
+193 RLIVRIVRLARE
-205 LELKPE
+205 LEIKPE
-211 HQDRIVQSVQ
+211 YQDRTVQ
-221 ARLRDRLPRLSPKA
+221 AVQLRLRETLKKLSKRA
-235 RRESRSILQAIQ
+235 RADNRAILQAIK
-247 SGRRTREKAK
+247 SGRRTRERAK

-269 SIAKKYQGRGLQFLD
+269 SIAKKYQGRGLQLLD

-348 QAAVQEKGRMP
+348 QTSVQESGKLP
-359 SPEDLARKMN
+359 NPEDLARRMN
-369 LPVAKVLEM
+369 LPVNKVLEM
-378 LFSSQEPV
+378 LYSSQDPV
-386 SIETPLGDNGEGSL
+386 SIETPLGENGEGSL

-416 IHISLREQI
+416 IHINLREQI

-480 FSASGQKLKS
+480 MSGPGQKLKS

>member
-1 MASQYGYKNGQ
+1 MGSQYKYKNDE
-12 ELLELLPGSPGG
+12 ELLHLIPGTPGG
-24 KLFADDEET
+24 KLFSDDDV
-33 FAAGGH
+33 FSASDAGVLAGRL
-39 SSPAPDF
+39 A
-46 GEPRHGNG
+46 EPRNGNG
-54 NGHGD
+54 NGHG
-59 GNGNG
+59 
-64 NGKGLH
+64 KGLN
-70 SPEGIE
+70 SPEDIE

-96 REQELA
+96 REQEIS

-109 GEKAIARALAR
+109 GEKAILKALAR

-125 EEMDAL
+125 EEIESL
-131 EAMLKRTPEAF
+131 EALLKRTPEAF
-142 VKYFNM
+142 VKFFNM
-148 SEDEPGEDSLEAR
+148 SEDEFSDDSLEAR
-161 RRDVLERLRKVRALS
+161 RRDVLERIRKVRAVS
-176 ARLSR
+176 ARLLKI
-181 VRPLVR
+181 RPLVR
-187 NRFSRG
+187 NRFARG
-193 RLIVRIIAMARE
+193 RLAVRIVRLARA

-211 HQDRIVQSVQ
+211 QQDRIVQAVQ
-221 ARLRDRLPRLSPKA
+221 IRLKESLPKA
-235 RRESRSILQAIQ
+235 SKPARKEHRSILQAIL
-247 SGRRTREKAK
+247 SGRRTRERAK

-269 SIAKKYQGRGLQFLD
+269 SIAKKYQGRGLQLLD

-348 QAAVQEKGRMP
+348 QSSVQENGKVL
-359 SPEDLARKMN
+359 SPEELARKMN
-369 LPVAKVLEM
+369 LHVNKVLEM
-378 LFSSQEPV
+378 IYSSQEPV

-406 KAFPSPPDTV
+406 KAYPSPPDTV
-416 IHISLREQI
+416 IHINLREQI

-480 FSASGQKLKS
+480 LSAPGQKLKS

>member
-1 MASQYGYKNGQ
+1 MATEYKYKSNQ
-12 ELLELLPGSPGG
+12 ELLQLIPGIPGS
-24 KLFADDEET
+24 KLFSDEEGVFT
-33 FAAGGH
+33 GSDATPVG
-39 SSPAPDF
+39 PRL
-46 GEPRHGNG
+46 GEPKNG
-54 NGHGD
+54 NGHG
-59 GNGNG
+59 
-64 NGKGLH
+64 KGLN
-70 SPEGIE
+70 SPEDME

-96 REQELA
+96 REQEIS
-102 LARKMER
+102 LARRMER
-109 GEKAIARALAR
+109 GEKAILKALVK

-125 EEMDAL
+125 DELASL
-131 EAMLKRTPEAF
+131 EALLKKTPEAF

-148 SEDEPGEDSLEAR
+148 AEDNFPEESLEDR
-161 RRDVLERLRKVRALS
+161 RREVLDRIHRIKALS
-176 ARLSR
+176 GRLMK

-187 NRFSRG
+187 NRFARG
-193 RLIVRIIAMARE
+193 RLAVRIVRMARE
-205 LELKPE
+205 LEIKPE
-211 HQDRIVQSVQ
+211 YQDRTVQ
-221 ARLRDRLPRLSPKA
+221 AVQLRLRETLKKLSKRA
-235 RRESRSILQAIQ
+235 RTENRAILQGIQ
-247 SGRRTREKAK
+247 SGRRTRERAK

-269 SIAKKYQGRGLQFLD
+269 SIAKKYQGRGLQLLD

-348 QAAVQEKGRMP
+348 QTSVQESGKLP
-359 SPEDLARKMN
+359 NPEDLARRMN
-369 LPVAKVLEM
+369 LPVNKVLEM
-378 LFSSQEPV
+378 LYSSQDPV
-386 SIETPLGDNGEGSL
+386 SIETPLGENGEGSL

-406 KAFPSPPDTV
+406 KSFPSPPDTV
-416 IHISLREQI
+416 IHINLREQI

-480 FSASGQKLKS
+480 MSGPGQKLRS